1 MFPVRDGSFGEEVL
15 DALTIALICAAF
27 LIGGGVKG
35 MLGLGLPLTS
45 VALMSTFLDLRV
57 AIPLLVIP
65 VIVTNIWQAFRGDQM
80 AAILRRYWVLFACSC
95 LGIWL
100 GTLALFRVD
109 PSWLITTL
117 GVVVCVFT
125 VINLFAL
132 RVSVPAGARP
142 FLSPAVGLF
151 SGVLSGTTGSLG
163 APVMMYFQALGMPRD
178 TFVQALGLQFLIT
191 AAVWLV
197 ALVEQGALRGPGFA
211 ISTLAVA
218 PAALGMVAG
227 QWLRNRLTQE
237 RFNVWVYAFLFIVGL
252 NLIRKGIF

>member
-1 MFPVRDGSFGEEVL
+1 M

-35 MLGLGLPLTS
+35 MLGLGLPLTA
-45 VALMSTFLDLRV
+45 VALMSTFLDLRM

-65 VIVTNIWQAFRGDQM
+65 VIVTNIWQGFRGDQM
-80 AAILRRYWVLFACSC
+80 AAILRRYWTLFGCSC
-95 LGIWL
+95 IGIWL
-100 GTLALFRVD
+100 GTVALFRID
-109 PSWLITTL
+109 PAILITTL

-132 RVSVPAGARP
+132 RLTVPARSMV

-163 APVMMYFQALGMPRD
+163 APVVMYFQALGLPKD

-191 AAVWLV
+191 AAVWMV
-197 ALVEQGALRGPGFA
+197 ALVEQGALKGPGFA
-211 ISTLAVA
+211 ISALAVA
-218 PAALGMVAG
+218 PAAVGMVAG
-227 QWLRNRLTQE
+227 QWLRNRLSQE
-237 RFNVWVYAFLFIVGL
+237 RFSTWVYAFLFLVGL
-252 NLIRKGIF
+252 NLIRKGMF

>member
-1 MFPVRDGSFGEEVL
+1 M
-15 DALTIALICAAF
+15 DALTIALICVTF

-80 AAILRRYWVLFACSC
+80 AAILRRYWVLFGCSC
-95 LGIWL
+95 IGIWL
-100 GTLALFRVD
+100 GTVALFRID
-109 PSWLITTL
+109 PSYLITTL
-117 GVVVCVFT
+117 GVVVCAFT

-132 RVSVPAGARP
+132 RLTVTERSMAV
-142 FLSPAVGLF
+142 LSPAVGLF
-151 SGVLSGTTGSLG
+151 SGVLSGSTGSLG
-163 APVMMYFQALGMPRD
+163 APVVMYFQALGLPKD

-197 ALVEQGALRGPGFA
+197 ALVEQGALRGTGVA
-211 ISTLAVA
+211 ISALAVA

-227 QWLRNRLTQE
+227 QWLRNRLSQE
-237 RFNVWVYAFLFIVGL
+237 RFNIWVYAFLFIVGL
-252 NLIRKGIF
+252 NLIRKGMF

>member
-1 MFPVRDGSFGEEVL
+1 M

-35 MLGLGLPLTS
+35 ILGLGLPLAS

-65 VIVTNIWQAFRGDQM
+65 VIVTNIWQAFRGDEM
-80 AAILRRYWVLFACSC
+80 MAILRRYWLLFACSC
-95 LGIWL
+95 IGIWL
-100 GTLALFRVD
+100 GTVALFRID
-109 PSWLITTL
+109 PSTLTATL

-132 RVSVPAGARP
+132 RLTVPERSMP
-142 FLSPAVGLF
+142 ILSPVVGLF
-151 SGVLSGTTGSLG
+151 SGVLSGSTGSLG
-163 APVMMYFQALGMPRD
+163 APVVMYFQALGMPKD

-191 AAVWLV
+191 AAVWMV
-197 ALVEQGALRGPGFA
+197 ALIEQGALKGPGFA

-218 PAALGMVAG
+218 PAVAGMVAG
-227 QWLRNRLTQE
+227 QWLRNRLSQE
-237 RFNVWVYAFLFIVGL
+237 RFSTWVYVFLFIVGL
-252 NLIRKGIF
+252 NLIRKGMF

>member
-1 MFPVRDGSFGEEVL
+1 M
-15 DALTIALICAAF
+15 DALTIALVCATF

-45 VALMSTFLDLRV
+45 VALMGTFLDLRV

-80 AAILRRYWVLFACSC
+80 AAILRRYWVLFGCSC
-95 LGIWL
+95 IGVWL
-100 GTLALFRVD
+100 GTVALFRID
-109 PSWLITTL
+109 PSYLITTL
-117 GVVVCVFT
+117 GVVVCAFT

-132 RVSVPAGARP
+132 RLTVTERSMAV
-142 FLSPAVGLF
+142 LSPAVGLF
-151 SGVLSGTTGSLG
+151 SGVLSGSTGSLG
-163 APVMMYFQALGMPRD
+163 APVVMYFQALGLPKD

-197 ALVEQGALRGPGFA
+197 ALVEQGALKGAGVA
-211 ISTLAVA
+211 ISALAVA

-227 QWLRNRLTQE
+227 QWLRNRLSQE

-252 NLIRKGIF
+252 NLIRKGMF

>member
-1 MFPVRDGSFGEEVL
+1 M
-15 DALTIALICAAF
+15 DALTIALICATF

-35 MLGLGLPLTS
+35 MLGLGLPLTA

-80 AAILRRYWVLFACSC
+80 AAILRRYWPLFGCSC
-95 LGIWL
+95 IGIWL
-100 GTLALFRVD
+100 GTVALFRID
-109 PSWLITTL
+109 PAILITTL

-132 RVSVPAGARP
+132 RLTVPARGMA

-163 APVMMYFQALGMPRD
+163 APVVMYFQALGLPKD

-191 AAVWLV
+191 AAVWMV
-197 ALVEQGALRGPGFA
+197 ALVEQGALKGPGFA
-211 ISTLAVA
+211 ISALAVA
-218 PAALGMVAG
+218 PAAAGMVAG
-227 QWLRNRLTQE
+227 QWLRDRLSQE
-237 RFNVWVYAFLFIVGL
+237 RFSTWVYAFLFLVGL
-252 NLIRKGIF
+252 NLIRKGMF

>member
-1 MFPVRDGSFGEEVL
+1 M
-15 DALTIALICAAF
+15 DALTIALICATF

-35 MLGLGLPLTS
+35 MLGLGLPLTA
-45 VALMSTFLDLRV
+45 VALMSAFLDLRV

-80 AAILRRYWVLFACSC
+80 AAILRRYWPLFGCSC
-95 LGIWL
+95 IGIWL
-100 GTLALFRVD
+100 GTVALFRID
-109 PSWLITTL
+109 PAILITTL

-132 RVSVPAGARP
+132 RLTVPARGMA

-163 APVMMYFQALGMPRD
+163 APVVMYFQALGLPKD

-191 AAVWLV
+191 AAVWMV
-197 ALVEQGALRGPGFA
+197 ALVEQGALKGPGFA
-211 ISTLAVA
+211 ISALAVA
-218 PAALGMVAG
+218 PAAAGMVAG
-227 QWLRNRLTQE
+227 QWLRDRLSQE